1 MGRIRQRDI
10 KNIAQEIIRRYGDR
24 LSTDFKENRKFLD
37 GVLKIQGK
45 FLRNRIS
52 GYVTH
57 LMKRRVKVRA

>member
-1 MGRIRQRDI
+1 MGRIRQKDI
-10 KNIAQEIIRRYGDR
+10 KNTAHEIIRRYGDK
-24 LSTDFKENRKFLD
+24 LSTDFKENRKFLE

-57 LMKRRVKVRA
+57 LMKQKMKVRA